1 MAATEKVRE
10 VADRYQQLTHE
21 ERCEF
26 AELIASSREDEV
38 SDEWKAELR
47 SRADDIDS
55 GRVKLV
61 DGDDFL
67 KRLRAL

>member
-1 MAATEKVRE
+1 MTVTEKVRE
-10 VADRYQQLTHE
+10 VADRYQQLTHD

-55 GRVKLV
+55 GRVQLV